1 MYDKGASKITI
12 GGLLE
17 VYPTPGLVI
26 ATLTIFPLLI
36 VAVPINLMLGVPVLD
51 VATPTL
57 TYVWIPTLYPD
68 PLLPILIEEMVPA
81 IETIAVPPAETSG
94 WYADPSVDA
103 TETIIPPRGIL
114 AVFTSYVVEAWDPVK
129 NTEVIPA
136 YSFRI
141 QFSEITWLS
150 TDFAGPWNMLLI
162 KIMELLVDIPV
173 IFEPLFLRVNF
184 EVYPSK
190 SVDTSSKI

>member
-57 TYVWIPTLYPD
+57 TYV
-68 PLLPILIEEMVPA
+68 
-81 IETIAVPPAETSG
+81 
-94 WYADPSVDA
+94 
-103 TETIIPPRGIL
+103 
-114 AVFTSYVVEAWDPVK
+114 
-129 NTEVIPA
+129 
-136 YSFRI
+136 
-141 QFSEITWLS
+141 
-150 TDFAGPWNMLLI
+150 
-162 KIMELLVDIPV
+162 
-173 IFEPLFLRVNF
+173 
-184 EVYPSK
+184 
-190 SVDTSSKI
+190 